1 LQTFTKPVFVWYTS
15 SSDQWQVVKASIY
28 DYLPSQKGTQFFMKT
43 LAELVNDLFQTHRRP
58 DGREYTYKEVTV
70 ALDGVVEP
78 SHLSKLRTGK
88 ITNPGRETLLSL
100 CRFFNIAP
108 TYFFPELDALP
119 RSSSRQPVATQ
130 VHSLRLALRSA
141 GLQPEVE
148 EKLEELI
155 VALQQ
160 AKQL

>member
-1 LQTFTKPVFVWYTS
+1 
-15 SSDQWQVVKASIY
+15 
-28 DYLPSQKGTQFFMKT
+28 MKI
-43 LAELVNDLFQTHRRP
+43 LSELVDDLFRTHRRP

-70 ALDGVVEP
+70 ALGGVVEP

-100 CRFFNIAP
+100 CRFFSIAP

-119 RSSSRQPVATQ
+119 RSSSDPEVATQ
-130 VHSLRLALRSA
+130 VNSLRLALRSA

-148 EKLEELI
+148 KKLEELI
-155 VALQQ
+155 LALQQ
-160 AKQL
+160 AKQI

>member
-1 LQTFTKPVFVWYTS
+1 
-15 SSDQWQVVKASIY
+15 
-28 DYLPSQKGTQFFMKT
+28 MKT
-43 LAELVNDLFQTHRRP
+43 LAELVDDLFRTHRRP

-70 ALDGVVEP
+70 ALGGVVEP

-100 CRFFNIAP
+100 CRFFNIRP
-108 TYFFPELDALP
+108 TYFFPELDSLP
-119 RSSSRQPVATQ
+119 SSSNYPEVATQ
-130 VHSLRLALRSA
+130 VNSLRLALRSA

-155 VALQQ
+155 LALQQ
-160 AKQL
+160 TKQIE